1 MLVLLVGFKPIKK
14 CEILHAANVS
24 TPIAQLELLNLTLAK
39 AILFTSGNSVKFSKL
54 MNCVLSFGTIHGVW
68 VQSFATLFDTFTQ
81 VDQSSTRNFGG
92 TGLGLAICKQVL
104 HSSI

>member
-24 TPIAQLELLNLTLAK
+24 APIAQLELLNLTLAK

-54 MNCVLSFGTIHGVW
+54 MNCVLSFGHSW
-68 VQSFATLFDTFTQ
+68 
-81 VDQSSTRNFGG
+81 
-92 TGLGLAICKQVL
+92 GLGAVICHTL
-104 HSSI
+104 